1 MHVIS
6 AGTVSTRIARLIDS
20 HDGGDR
26 ETAGR
31 RLGIAPERLDGLL
44 SGDWRRFSLEA
55 LAKVVQGYSVSI
67 DELIG
72 FPPREAPP
80 RPLPGRFR
88 RTGTGTTARS
98 TGLPVFP
105 TAKG

>member
-1 MHVIS
+1 MNVIS
-6 AGTVSTRIARLIDS
+6 AGSVSTRIARLIES

-31 RLGIAPERLDGLL
+31 RMGMAPERLDGLL

-55 LAKVVQGYSVSI
+55 LAQVVQGYGVSI
-67 DELIG
+67 DELFA
-72 FPPREAPP
+72 FPPREAPL

-88 RTGTGTTARS
+88 PTS
-98 TGLPVFP
+98 TGLPIFP
-105 TAKG
+105 TAKV

>member
-6 AGTVSTRIARLIDS
+6 AGSLSATIESLIEH

-31 RLGIAPERLDGLL
+31 RLGIAPGRLDGLL

-55 LAKVVQGYSVSI
+55 LAQVVQGYGVSI
-67 DELIG
+67 EELFA
-72 FPPREAPP
+72 FPPAQDPP
-80 RPLPGRFR
+80 RPLPGRGR
-88 RTGTGTTARS
+88 PTSSGTT
-98 TGLPVFP
+98 LPNSSG
-105 TAKG
+105 AS